1 MSKKHVR
8 QKTRRRAIAYW
19 SEAAF
24 LSFTE
29 DLLEQLRKEGINQ
42 AELARRVGVSRGYL
56 SRVFRGQENLSL
68 ETMSKLALGAGASVR
83 LHVAPIT
90 RVTRWMDVT
99 RIGEFA
105 IELAAETAGT
115 ARRSMSAIP
124 FANAGEIQAEIR

>member
-1 MSKKHVR
+1 MSKKPVHQRTR
-8 QKTRRRAIAYW
+8 QRAIAYW

-56 SRVFRGQENLSL
+56 SRVLRGQENLSL

-90 RVTRWMDVT
+90 QVTRWIDVT
-99 RIGEFA
+99 RIGDVA
-105 IELAAETAGT
+105 IELADESGETGRPSIPAT
-115 ARRSMSAIP
+115 P
-124 FANAGEIQAEIR
+124 FANAGELQAEIR